1 VGARVHVWD
10 ARTIAAQL
18 RRGPGRAID
27 ALEGRRGLAR
37 RYNAAMRSLVIGA
50 GGVGGVIAQR
60 LAEHGCDVRVVARGA
75 HGDAIAR
82 RGLVVRSPA
91 GERRA
96 ALHVLSAE
104 HVADHSVDVAFVC
117 VKWPELPSALAE
129 LARVLV
135 PDGVV
140 VPLLNGLDAED
151 LTAQYV
157 GAQRTIAGVAYMSAG
172 IAEPGVIYE
181 HGHSKLGFAAYRPG
195 QERSVAEL
203 VAMACDAGLAA
214 QAHEDAAAML
224 WSKMVWNAPF
234 NAICALA
241 NLNAGAVVVQDADL
255 VKQAM
260 REVIAVARAHGV
272 ALPDLLVDGMLHVT
286 RSEFPDTVP
295 SMLQDVRRGRP
306 TEIDILAGRVA
317 ELGAARAVPT
327 PVLSTLASLV
337 RMRTAEPTRA

>member
-1 VGARVHVWD
+1 M
-10 ARTIAAQL
+10 Q
-18 RRGPGRAID
+18 
-27 ALEGRRGLAR
+27 
-37 RYNAAMRSLVIGA
+37 SLVVGA

-60 LAEHGCDVRVVARGA
+60 LAEHGRDVRVVARGA
-75 HGDAIAR
+75 HGEAIGR
-82 RGLVVRSPA
+82 RGLVVRTPG

-96 ALHVLSAE
+96 ALHVLGAE
-104 HVADHSVDVAFVC
+104 HVADRSVDVAFVC
-117 VKWPELPSALAE
+117 VKWPELPGALAE
-129 LARVLV
+129 LARVLT

-151 LTAQYV
+151 VTAQYV

-172 IAEPGVIYE
+172 IVEPGVVYE
-181 HGHSKLGFAAYRPG
+181 HGHTKLGFAAYRPG
-195 QERSVAEL
+195 QERTVASLVAYVAE
-203 VAMACDAGLAA
+203 AGIPA

-241 NLNAGAVVVQDADL
+241 DLNAGAVLAQDADL

-286 RSEFPDTVP
+286 RSEFPDTEP

-306 TEIDILAGRVA
+306 TEVDVLTGRVA
-317 ELGAARAVPT
+317 RLGAAAGVAT
-327 PVLSTLASLV
+327 PVLSTLSSLITMRASV
-337 RMRTAEPTRA
+337 R